1 MSDAFGDALRRATG
15 RPVALDETQ
24 DEPRVGDIGV
34 GRGGSAAGRP
44 RRAAA
49 TNALINE
56 RIRKG
61 ARIMR
66 SVQLRDGL
74 SIDLDNPWS

>member
-1 MSDAFGDALRRATG
+1 MSDPIGDALRRAAG
-15 RPVALDETQ
+15 RVVLDTTEQIET
-24 DEPRVGDIGV
+24 PIGDIGI
-34 GRGGSAAGRP
+34 GRGGAAAGRP
-44 RRAAA
+44 RRAT

-61 ARIMR
+61 ARIVR

-74 SIDLDNPWS
+74 SVDLDDPWS